1 MLSPDSPQH
10 VITPEEFTA
19 EAFAPYGE
27 AMSLDATPRL
37 PIDFYSGANAVHG
50 PIRLDSDTPPEFLVF
65 RVGKRGDNLRYLE
78 RHVEMTQTMIPLNGQ
93 PYVAVV
99 APPQVPLD
107 NGFPVLDEVKAFIIP
122 GDVSINLYRG
132 TWHEPPFPSVDGQ
145 LFLIT
150 SHERLTR
157 GLQCKVDENGELDQ
171 LDVEKR
177 NPFHR
182 TGQRVRV
189 RLP

>member
-1 MLSPDSPQH
+1 MLSPDSPLHTIKPQ
-10 VITPEEFTA
+10 EFTA
-19 EAFAPYGE
+19 EAFAPFGE

-37 PIDFYSGANAVHG
+37 PIDFYSGKNAVHG
-50 PIRLDSDTPPEFLVF
+50 PVRLDCDTTPEFLVF
-65 RVGKRGDNLRYLE
+65 RVGQRGDSLRFLE

-99 APPQVPLD
+99 APPQVPLE

-157 GLQCKVDENGELDQ
+157 GLQCKLDENGELDQ
-171 LDVEKR
+171 FDVEKR
-177 NPFHR
+177 SPFYR

-189 RLP
+189 QLP